1 MPENFFL
8 YLLFVKQFENKEPEA
23 FDVYKHDKR
32 VNSMNG

>member
-1 MPENFFL
+1 MPENSSYTAFCE
-8 YLLFVKQFENKEPEA
+8 QFENKEPEA